1 MEAYNWSKMSGKL
14 EGIPALNTDTTTN
27 KFCQAM
33 SKKEDTICAQCYS
46 WSMLTTFRKNA
57 VPRFK
62 KNSDYIS
69 KKVHDKEYLPKVK
82 SVVARFNG
90 HGELINSN
98 HFHNIITICENQ
110 PKTTFTL
117 WTKKH
122 ELVNS
127 VLKKRKKPSNLL
139 LVYSNEYIDTIA
151 KLPKNFDKTF
161 NNVSFDSDKINC
173 HRACIDCMM
182 CYDVN
187 DKTTTIV
194 EKVK

>member
-1 MEAYNWSKMSGKL
+1 MEQYKWSKMTGKL

-27 KFCQAM
+27 KYCIKM
-33 SKKEDTICAQCYS
+33 KDEKDTICASCYS
-46 WSMLTTFRKNA
+46 WSMLQTFRKNC

-62 KNSDYIS
+62 KNSDYLS
-69 KKVHDKEYLPKVK
+69 AKKHDAEYLPKAK
-82 SVVARFNG
+82 STVARFNG

-98 HFHNIITICENQ
+98 HFHNILTICENQ

-117 WTKKH
+117 WTKKK
-122 ELVNS
+122 ELVQS
-127 VLKKRKKPSNLL
+127 VLKKRVKPSNFI
-139 LVYSNEYIDTIA
+139 LVYSNPYPDTIA
-151 KLPKNFDKTF
+151 PLPERFDKTF
-161 NNVSFDSDKINC
+161 NNVTFNSDKINC
-173 HRACIDCMM
+173 NMECIDCLM